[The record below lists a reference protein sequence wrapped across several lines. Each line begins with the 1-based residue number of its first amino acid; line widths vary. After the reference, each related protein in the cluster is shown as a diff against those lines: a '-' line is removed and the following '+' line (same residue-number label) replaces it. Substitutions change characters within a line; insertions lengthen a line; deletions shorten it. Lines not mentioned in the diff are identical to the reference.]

1 MLLAQKNAGPRPLV
15 CSELFELIFNNLK
28 IKDILYFYL
37 TVNHQQNFEAFR
49 VILKQK
55 EREFCEDLD
64 FIKYRLDCSEQEI
77 TRIHTVLY
85 TPYYNWITAGE
96 EIANVHA
103 VIKSHINNLTR
114 ILPCL
119 IKSSVLQNKFY
130 VQWQNLYKQT
140 KKLLKDIDLL
150 DDINNT

>member
-1 MLLAQKNAGPRPLV
+1 MLLAQKNSRPHPLV
-15 CSELFELIFNNLK
+15 CFELLELIFSNLQ
-28 IKDILYFYL
+28 IKDILYSCL
-37 TVNHQQNFEAFR
+37 TVNHQWKFEAFQ
-49 VILKQK
+49 VILRQK
-55 EREFCEDLD
+55 EREFCKDLN
-64 FIKYRLDCSEQEI
+64 FIKYQLGCSEQET
-77 TRIHTVLY
+77 TRIHTILY
-85 TPYYNWITAGE
+85 TPYYDWITVGE

-103 VIKSHINNLTR
+103 VIKSHINNLTS

-119 IKSSVLQNKFY
+119 IKSSVLRNKFH

>member
-1 MLLAQKNAGPRPLV
+1 
-15 CSELFELIFNNLK
+15 
-28 IKDILYFYL
+28 
-37 TVNHQQNFEAFR
+37 VNHQWNSEAFR

-55 EREFCEDLD
+55 ERELREDLD

-85 TPYYNWITAGE
+85 TPYYDWITAGE
-96 EIANVHA
+96 EIANIHA
-103 VIKSHINNLTR
+103 VIKSHINNLMR
-114 ILPCL
+114 ILPYL
-119 IKSSVLQNKFY
+119 IKFY
-130 VQWQNLYKQT
+130 VLRNKFHVQWHNLYKQM

>member
-1 MLLAQKNAGPRPLV
+1 MLTQKNTGPGPLV
-15 CSELFELIFNNLK
+15 CFELLELIFSNFK
-28 IKDILYFYL
+28 IKDILYSCL
-37 TVNHQQNFEAFR
+37 TVNHQWNFEAFR

-55 EREFCEDLD
+55 EREFCENLD

-85 TPYYNWITAGE
+85 TPYYDWIIVEE

-103 VIKSHINNLTR
+103 VIKSHINNLTS
-114 ILPCL
+114 ILSCL
-119 IKSSVLQNKFY
+119 IKSSVLRNKFH

-150 DDINNT
+150 DNINNT

>member
-1 MLLAQKNAGPRPLV
+1 MLLAQKKPELSSLV
-15 CSELFELIFNNLK
+15 HSKLLELIFSNLQ
-28 IKDILYFYL
+28 IKDILYSCL
-37 TVNHQQNFEAFR
+37 TVNHQWKFEAFR
-49 VILKQK
+49 VILRQK
-55 EREFCEDLD
+55 EREFREDLD
-64 FIKYRLDCSEQEI
+64 FIKYQLDCSEQEI

-85 TPYYNWITAGE
+85 TPYYDWITVGE

-103 VIKSHINNLTR
+103 VIKSHINNLTS

-119 IKSSVLQNKFY
+119 IKSSVLRNKFH

>member
-1 MLLAQKNAGPRPLV
+1 
-15 CSELFELIFNNLK
+15 
-28 IKDILYFYL
+28 
-37 TVNHQQNFEAFR
+37 VNHLWNFEAFR

-55 EREFCEDLD
+55 ERELREDLD
-64 FIKYRLDCSEQEI
+64 FIKYRLDCGEQEI

-85 TPYYNWITAGE
+85 TPYYDWITTGE

-114 ILPCL
+114 ILPYL
-119 IKSSVLQNKFY
+119 IKSSVLRNKFH

>member
-1 MLLAQKNAGPRPLV
+1 MLLAQKNAGPGPLV
-15 CSELFELIFNNLK
+15 CSELLELIFSNLK
-28 IKDILYFYL
+28 IKDILYSCL
-37 TVNHQQNFEAFR
+37 TINHQWNFEAFR

-55 EREFCEDLD
+55 ERELREDLD
-64 FIKYRLDCSEQEI
+64 FIKYRLNWSKQEI

-85 TPYYNWITAGE
+85 TLYYDWITAGE
-96 EIANVHA
+96 KIANVHA
-103 VIKSHINNLTR
+103 VIKSHINNLTS

-119 IKSSVLQNKFY
+119 IKSSVLRNKFH

-150 DDINNT
+150 DNINNT

>member
-1 MLLAQKNAGPRPLV
+1 MLLAQKNSGPSPLV
-15 CSELFELIFNNLK
+15 YSELLELIFSNLQ
-28 IKDILYFYL
+28 IKDILYSCL
-37 TVNHQQNFEAFR
+37 TVNHQWKFEAFR
-49 VILKQK
+49 VILRQK

-64 FIKYRLDCSEQEI
+64 FIKYQLDCSEQEI
-77 TRIHTVLY
+77 THIHTVLY
-85 TPYYNWITAGE
+85 TPYYDWITVGE

-103 VIKSHINNLTR
+103 VIKSHINNLTS

-119 IKSSVLQNKFY
+119 IKSSVLRNKFH

>member
-1 MLLAQKNAGPRPLV
+1 MLLAQKNSGPSPLV
-15 CSELFELIFNNLK
+15 YSELLELIFSNLQ
-28 IKDILYFYL
+28 IKDILYSCL
-37 TVNHQQNFEAFR
+37 TVNHQWNFEAFR
-49 VILKQK
+49 VILRQK
-55 EREFCEDLD
+55 EREFREDLD

-77 TRIHTVLY
+77 TCIHTVLY
-85 TPYYNWITAGE
+85 TPYYDWITVGE

-114 ILPCL
+114 ILSCL
-119 IKSSVLQNKFY
+119 IKSSVLRNKFH

-140 KKLLKDIDLL
+140 KKMLKDIDLL

>member
-1 MLLAQKNAGPRPLV
+1 M
-15 CSELFELIFNNLK
+15 
-28 IKDILYFYL
+28 
-37 TVNHQQNFEAFR
+37 NHQWNSEAFR
-49 VILKQK
+49 VILKLK
-55 EREFCEDLD
+55 EREFRKDLD

-85 TPYYNWITAGE
+85 IPYYDWIIAGE
-96 EIANVHA
+96 EIANVHV

-119 IKSSVLQNKFY
+119 IESSVLRNKFH
-130 VQWQNLYKQT
+130 VQWQNLYKQM

>member
-1 MLLAQKNAGPRPLV
+1 MFAQKKPRPGPLV
-15 CSELFELIFNNLK
+15 CSELLELIFSNLK
-28 IKDILYFYL
+28 IEDILYSCL
-37 TVNHQQNFEAFR
+37 TVNHQWNFEAFR

-55 EREFCEDLD
+55 ERELRENLD

-77 TRIHTVLY
+77 THIHTVLY
-85 TPYYNWITAGE
+85 TPYYDWITAGE
-96 EIANVHA
+96 EIANIHA

-114 ILPCL
+114 FLSCL
-119 IKSSVLQNKFY
+119 IKSSVLRNKFY

>member
-1 MLLAQKNAGPRPLV
+1 MLLAQKKPGPIPLV
-15 CSELFELIFNNLK
+15 CSELLELIFSNLK
-28 IKDILYFYL
+28 IKDILYSCL
-37 TVNHQQNFEAFR
+37 TVNHQWNFEAFR

-55 EREFCEDLD
+55 EREFREDLD

-85 TPYYNWITAGE
+85 TPYYDWITVGE

-103 VIKSHINNLTR
+103 VIKSHINNLTS

-119 IKSSVLQNKFY
+119 IKSSVLRNKFH

>member
-1 MLLAQKNAGPRPLV
+1 MLLAQKNAGPSPFI
-15 CSELFELIFNNLK
+15 CSELLELIFNNLK
-28 IKDILYFYL
+28 IKDILYSCL
-37 TVNHQQNFEAFR
+37 IVNHQWNSEAFR

-55 EREFCEDLD
+55 EREFREDLD

-77 TRIHTVLY
+77 TRIYTVLY
-85 TPYYNWITAGE
+85 TPRYDWITAGE

-103 VIKSHINNLTR
+103 VIKSHINNLTS

-119 IKSSVLQNKFY
+119 IKSSVLRNKFH

-150 DDINNT
+150 DNINNT